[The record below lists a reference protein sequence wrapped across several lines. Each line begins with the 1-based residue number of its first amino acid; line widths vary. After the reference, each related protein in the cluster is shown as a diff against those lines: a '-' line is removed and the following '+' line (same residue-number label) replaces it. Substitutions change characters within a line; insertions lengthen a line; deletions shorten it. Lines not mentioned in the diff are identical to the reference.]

1 MRKDYEEQ
9 TDPLYAASRL
19 WVDVVLD
26 PRQTREFLAL
36 ALEAAAHNPD
46 LPPLRTGVFQT

>member
-1 MRKDYEEQ
+1 MYAGD
-9 TDPLYAASRL
+9 TDPLYPAARL

-26 PRQTREFLAL
+26 PRETRRFLAL

-46 LPPLRTGVFQT
+46 VEPLRTGVFQT